1 MLGKLLKHDFK
12 STARVLLPLQLA
24 LVAITILGMVILGL
38 TPFGHPGTLLLITGT
53 MVTYLIMV
61 ITLCIITQIY
71 LIVSFYR
78 SLFTHQ
84 GYLTFTLP
92 ATPWQLLHSKGITGF
107 CWGLANILLTYLSIL
122 LLFASSVGFS
132 DFGTAVRSLFTDSL
146 TNTSVTV
153 NGVTSQVSLSLLDLL
168 GLSPFS
174 ALFFLAALTLVGC
187 FYSIATGYASAVIGQ
202 LFAKHKVAATVI
214 TYLIIY
220 FVMQFFYGIVS
231 VLTAI
236 RPLIA
241 IANAAPETLNS
252 LEFTINTMSRV
263 YHPLFLVLLI
273 SQLVVGV
280 ILYLV
285 SGFIMN
291 KKINLD

>member
-1 MLGKLLKHDFK
+1 M
-12 STARVLLPLQLA
+12 
-24 LVAITILGMVILGL
+24 AITILGMVILGL

-84 GYLTFTLP
+84 GYLTFT
-92 ATPWQLLHSKGITGF
+92 
-107 CWGLANILLTYLSIL
+107 LLTYLSIL

-187 FYSIATGYASAVIGQ
+187 FYSIATGYASAAIGQ